1 MENKKKIVVELSDN
15 GKGNILSTLES
26 IFAHT
31 VKPDLV
37 FLKLS

>member
-1 MENKKKIVVELSDN
+1 MDDKKKIVIELSDD
-15 GKGNILSTLES
+15 GKGNLLSTLES
-26 IFAHT
+26 IFANT